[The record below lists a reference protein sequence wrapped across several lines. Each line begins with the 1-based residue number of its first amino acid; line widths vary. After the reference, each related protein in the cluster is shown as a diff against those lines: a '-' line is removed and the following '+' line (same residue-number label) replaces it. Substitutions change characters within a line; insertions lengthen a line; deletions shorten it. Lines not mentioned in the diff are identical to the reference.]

1 MTPSPWKY
9 FSLEELK
16 CHCGKCGSTGLEM
29 DNDFMQWLVALREVL
44 GFPFIVPSAYR
55 CPAYNAQVSSTGLNG
70 PHTTGKAIDIAC
82 SGAQSMQLE
91 RAALNAGVQG
101 KGCNQKG
108 DGRFIHLD
116 RCGAIDG
123 LPRPASWSY

>member
-29 DNDFMQWLVALREVL
+29 NNDFMLWIVDLREVCN
-44 GFPFIVPSAYR
+44 FPFIVPSAYR
-55 CPAYNAQVSSTGLNG
+55 CPAYNAQRSSTGLNG
-70 PHTTGKAIDIAC
+70 PHTTGKAMDIAC
-82 SGAQSMQLE
+82 RGVEAMYLMQE
-91 RAALNAGVQG
+91 ALNKAVCGLGVS
-101 KGCNQKG
+101 QKG
-108 DGRFIHLD
+108 EDRFIHLD

-123 LPRPASWSY
+123 LPRPVSWSY

>member
-16 CHCGKCGSTGLEM
+16 CHCGKCGSTGAEM
-29 DNDFMQWLVALREVL
+29 DDTFMEWVVALREACN
-44 GFPFIVPSAYR
+44 FPFIVSSAYR
-55 CPAYNAQVSSTGLNG
+55 CPAYNNEISHTGFNG
-70 PHTTGKAIDIAC
+70 PHTTKKAMDIAC
-82 SGAQSMQLE
+82 SGIQSMQIE
-91 RAALNAGVQG
+91 KAALNAGVKG

-116 RCGAIDG
+116 MCGPEDN
-123 LPRPASWSY
+123 LPRPANWSY